1 MQISLKWVN
10 EIINIQNINL
20 DYLIEKL
27 TLAGFEVEE
36 IIEVEENGKKIIT
49 LEISSTANRSDSL
62 SINGISREMS
72 TILDKP
78 YKFSKYLEQTSN
90 WEDKFSNYFVS
101 SIKQTETS
109 IFLAVTVENLTHTNP
124 PIWLTNKLKTCGI
137 IPQNNLLDYKSFILL
152 ETGYPM
158 EFYDLYQIQS
168 KVNSMEFDLTLTNKI
183 KNQKFIGSNNIEYNL
198 TNSSLLLK
206 ANNEVISIAGLIPEM
221 QFTSTNE
228 TKTLLIEAAV
238 FNSSFI
244 RKQSRNLGLR
254 TDRSARYEKSI
265 KNTELFNALYRL
277 LRLLKISNPNLICK
291 LTTFSEILEEKP
303 KIIKLS
309 YNLINEIL
317 GPIKGS
323 DNTAVNYIS
332 PILIGKYL
340 NRLKFSYQFKKSDL
354 SWDVKIPYFRSE
366 DINRPI
372 DLIEEIGRLHGFN
385 QFLTRLPKIQRI
397 GLEDPSYK
405 TRKKLSSYFLNLG
418 FNELIHYSLVGN
430 QDLPQM
436 PLKLINPLL
445 MDSSNLRTSLLPSLI
460 KTIKENLNQGNSYFD
475 GFEYGHT
482 YFYDTK
488 KGFYEKEIISGI
500 FGGNKIK
507 NNWSESGNSLN
518 WFRAKGKID
527 GILKQ
532 LKIVTRWKLSSDPN
546 YTNLLHPYRSAELYL
561 PDEKRIG
568 LFGQI
573 NPILAA
579 KLNISSELHLFEFD
593 FDLIKNVLQTNKI
606 TIYKE
611 YSLYPKIVKDL
622 SFVIHRNI
630 AFSEIR
636 RVLLKNGTRF
646 LNDIKFLDE
655 YRSDSLMPDHIS
667 LCLQLIFQSQEKTL
681 ENKLI
686 ENIVKNLEFVLTSH
700 FNAELRC

>member
-1 MQISLKWVN
+1 
-10 EIINIQNINL
+10 
-20 DYLIEKL
+20 
-27 TLAGFEVEE
+27 
-36 IIEVEENGKKIIT
+36 
-49 LEISSTANRSDSL
+49 
-62 SINGISREMS
+62 
-72 TILDKP
+72 
-78 YKFSKYLEQTSN
+78 
-90 WEDKFSNYFVS
+90 
-101 SIKQTETS
+101 
-109 IFLAVTVENLTHTNP
+109 
-124 PIWLTNKLKTCGI
+124 
-137 IPQNNLLDYKSFILL
+137 
-152 ETGYPM
+152 
-158 EFYDLYQIQS
+158 
-168 KVNSMEFDLTLTNKI
+168 
-183 KNQKFIGSNNIEYNL
+183 
-198 TNSSLLLK
+198 
-206 ANNEVISIAGLIPEM
+206 
-221 QFTSTNE
+221 
-228 TKTLLIEAAV
+228 
-238 FNSSFI
+238 
-244 RKQSRNLGLR
+244 
-254 TDRSARYEKSI
+254 
-265 KNTELFNALYRL
+265 
-277 LRLLKISNPNLICK
+277 
-291 LTTFSEILEEKP
+291 
-303 KIIKLS
+303 
-309 YNLINEIL
+309 
-317 GPIKGS
+317 
-323 DNTAVNYIS
+323 
-332 PILIGKYL
+332 
-340 NRLKFSYQFKKSDL
+340 
-354 SWDVKIPYFRSE
+354 
-366 DINRPI
+366 
-372 DLIEEIGRLHGFN
+372 
-385 QFLTRLPKIQRI
+385 
-397 GLEDPSYK
+397 
-405 TRKKLSSYFLNLG
+405 
-418 FNELIHYSLVGN
+418 
-430 QDLPQM
+430 M

-500 FGGNKIK
+500 FGGSKIK

-532 LKIVTRWKLSSDPN
+532 LKIVTRWQLSSDPN

-561 PDEKRIG
+561 PDDKRIG

-655 YRSDSLMPDHIS
+655 YRSESLMPDHIS

>member
-101 SIKQTETS
+101 YIKQTETS
-109 IFLAVTVENLTHTNP
+109 IFLAVTVENLTNTNP

-158 EFYDLYQIQS
+158 EFYDLYKIQS

-183 KNQKFIGSNNIEYNL
+183 KNQKFIGTNNIEYNL

-206 ANNEVISIAGLIPEM
+206 ANNEVISIAGLIPET

-265 KNTELFNALYRL
+265 KNTDLFNALYRL

-405 TRKKLSSYFLNLG
+405 TRKKLSSYLLNLG

-460 KTIKENLNQGNSYFD
+460 KTIKENLNQGNSYLD

-488 KGFYEKEIISGI
+488 KGFSEKEIISGI

-507 NNWSESGNSLN
+507 NNWSESGNYLN

-532 LKIVTRWKLSSDPN
+532 LKIVTRWELSSDPN

-561 PDEKRIG
+561 PDDKRIG

-655 YRSDSLMPDHIS
+655 YRSESLMPDHIS

>member
-101 SIKQTETS
+101 YIKQTETS
-109 IFLAVTVENLTHTNP
+109 IFLAVTVENLTNTNP

-158 EFYDLYQIQS
+158 EFYDLYKIQS

-183 KNQKFIGSNNIEYNL
+183 KNQKFIGTNNIEYNL

-265 KNTELFNALYRL
+265 KNTDLFNALYRL

-405 TRKKLSSYFLNLG
+405 TRKKLSSYLLNLG

-460 KTIKENLNQGNSYFD
+460 KTIKENLNQGNSYLD

-488 KGFYEKEIISGI
+488 KGFSEKEIISGI

-507 NNWSESGNSLN
+507 NNWSESGNYLN

-532 LKIVTRWKLSSDPN
+532 LKIVTRWELSSDPN

-561 PDEKRIG
+561 PDDKRIG

-655 YRSDSLMPDHIS
+655 YRSESLMPDHIS

>member
-101 SIKQTETS
+101 YIKQTETS
-109 IFLAVTVENLTHTNP
+109 IFLAVTVENLTNTNP

-158 EFYDLYQIQS
+158 EFYDLYKIQS

-183 KNQKFIGSNNIEYNL
+183 KNQKFIGTNNIEYNL

-244 RKQSRNLGLR
+244 RKQSRSLGLR
-254 TDRSARYEKSI
+254 TDRSSRYEKSI
-265 KNTELFNALYRL
+265 KTKDLFKALYRL

-405 TRKKLSSYFLNLG
+405 TRKKLSSYLLNLG

-460 KTIKENLNQGNSYFD
+460 KTIKENLNQGNSYLD

-488 KGFYEKEIISGI
+488 KGFSEKEIISGI

-507 NNWSESGNSLN
+507 NNWSESGNYLN

-532 LKIVTRWKLSSDPN
+532 LKIVTRWELSSDPN

-561 PDEKRIG
+561 PDDKRIG

-655 YRSDSLMPDHIS
+655 YRSESLMPDHIS

>member
-101 SIKQTETS
+101 YIKQTETS
-109 IFLAVTVENLTHTNP
+109 IFLAVTVENLTNTNP

-158 EFYDLYQIQS
+158 EFYDLYKIQS

-183 KNQKFIGSNNIEYNL
+183 KNQKFIGTNNIEYNL

-265 KNTELFNALYRL
+265 KNTDLFNALYRL

-317 GPIKGS
+317 GPIK
-323 DNTAVNYIS
+323 ALNY
-332 PILIGKYL
+332 
-340 NRLKFSYQFKKSDL
+340 
-354 SWDVKIPYFRSE
+354 
-366 DINRPI
+366 
-372 DLIEEIGRLHGFN
+372 EE
-385 QFLTRLPKIQRI
+385 
-397 GLEDPSYK
+397 Y
-405 TRKKLSSYFLNLG
+405 
-418 FNELIHYSLVGN
+418 
-430 QDLPQM
+430 
-436 PLKLINPLL
+436 
-445 MDSSNLRTSLLPSLI
+445 
-460 KTIKENLNQGNSYFD
+460 
-475 GFEYGHT
+475 
-482 YFYDTK
+482 
-488 KGFYEKEIISGI
+488 
-500 FGGNKIK
+500 
-507 NNWSESGNSLN
+507 
-518 WFRAKGKID
+518 
-527 GILKQ
+527 
-532 LKIVTRWKLSSDPN
+532 
-546 YTNLLHPYRSAELYL
+546 
-561 PDEKRIG
+561 
-568 LFGQI
+568 
-573 NPILAA
+573 
-579 KLNISSELHLFEFD
+579 
-593 FDLIKNVLQTNKI
+593 
-606 TIYKE
+606 
-611 YSLYPKIVKDL
+611 
-622 SFVIHRNI
+622 
-630 AFSEIR
+630 
-636 RVLLKNGTRF
+636 
-646 LNDIKFLDE
+646 
-655 YRSDSLMPDHIS
+655 
-667 LCLQLIFQSQEKTL
+667 
-681 ENKLI
+681 
-686 ENIVKNLEFVLTSH
+686 
-700 FNAELRC
+700 

>member
-1 MQISLKWVN
+1 MK
-10 EIINIQNINL
+10 NIRI
-20 DYLIEKL
+20 
-27 TLAGFEVEE
+27 
-36 IIEVEENGKKIIT
+36 
-49 LEISSTANRSDSL
+49 
-62 SINGISREMS
+62 
-72 TILDKP
+72 
-78 YKFSKYLEQTSN
+78 
-90 WEDKFSNYFVS
+90 
-101 SIKQTETS
+101 
-109 IFLAVTVENLTHTNP
+109 
-124 PIWLTNKLKTCGI
+124 
-137 IPQNNLLDYKSFILL
+137 
-152 ETGYPM
+152 
-158 EFYDLYQIQS
+158 
-168 KVNSMEFDLTLTNKI
+168 
-183 KNQKFIGSNNIEYNL
+183 
-198 TNSSLLLK
+198 
-206 ANNEVISIAGLIPEM
+206 
-221 QFTSTNE
+221 
-228 TKTLLIEAAV
+228 
-238 FNSSFI
+238 
-244 RKQSRNLGLR
+244 
-254 TDRSARYEKSI
+254 
-265 KNTELFNALYRL
+265 
-277 LRLLKISNPNLICK
+277 
-291 LTTFSEILEEKP
+291 
-303 KIIKLS
+303 
-309 YNLINEIL
+309 
-317 GPIKGS
+317 
-323 DNTAVNYIS
+323 
-332 PILIGKYL
+332 ILIGKYL

-405 TRKKLSSYFLNLG
+405 TRKKLSSYLLNLG

-460 KTIKENLNQGNSYFD
+460 KTIKENLNQGNSYLD

-488 KGFYEKEIISGI
+488 KGFSEKEIISGI

-507 NNWSESGNSLN
+507 NNWSESGNYLN

-532 LKIVTRWKLSSDPN
+532 LKIVTRWELSSDPN

-561 PDEKRIG
+561 PDDKRIG

-655 YRSDSLMPDHIS
+655 YRSESLMPDHIS

>member
-340 NRLKFSYQFKKSDL
+340 NRLKFSYQFKKSHL

-655 YRSDSLMPDHIS
+655 YRSESLMPDHIS

>member
-655 YRSDSLMPDHIS
+655 YRSESLMPDHIS

-681 ENKLI
+681 
-686 ENIVKNLEFVLTSH
+686 
-700 FNAELRC
+700 